1 MKDSVFSRLGVVL
14 ALCGPANQVAF
25 VEDQVR
31 VNAHIARA
39 RQESAWEG
47 S

>member
-1 MKDSVFSRLGVVL
+1 MKDSVFSRLGVVIPI
-14 ALCGPANQVAF
+14 CGPANRVAF
-25 VEDQVR
+25 VEDQVG